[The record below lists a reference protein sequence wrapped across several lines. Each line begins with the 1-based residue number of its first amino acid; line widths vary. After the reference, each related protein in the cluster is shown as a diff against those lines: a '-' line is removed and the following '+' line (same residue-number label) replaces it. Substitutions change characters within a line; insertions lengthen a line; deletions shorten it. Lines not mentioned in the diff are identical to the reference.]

1 MRNVLLL
8 GAMIVSSTAVA
19 GGAVDDLLSRNPVAD
34 AEHAFTQGD
43 NRHVVVP
50 VCNGGG
56 TVLPGWPPQESPEA
70 WEAIE
75 KGRRPITCE
84 DMGPDPQLLV
94 FKQVNKYAE
103 QYNRRLLELSAK
115 PRK

>member
-1 MRNVLLL
+1 MFV
-8 GAMIVSSTAVA
+8 GSTAVA

-34 AEHAFTQGD
+34 ADLAFAQGD
-43 NRHVVVP
+43 NRYVVVP
-50 VCNGGG
+50 VCSGGG
-56 TVLPGWPPQESPEA
+56 TVLPGWPLHESTEA

-84 DMGPDPQLLV
+84 DIGPDPQLRD
-94 FKQVNKYAE
+94 FKRVRKYAE

-115 PRK
+115 PSK